1 MCMEA
6 SEAVEFVS
14 TDPNAEVEEKE
25 FNVGFSKSDEMA
37 YIHTSIRSQ
46 IKRCLSHS
54 DIEAERLSV
63 YNEDSDTYRKITLE
77 DFDGN
82 GQIVSFVG
90 KLPIESLKIQ
100 SNPRSQRSYANII
113 SSQTQVNIN

>member
-1 MCMEA
+1 MEA
-6 SEAVEFVS
+6 LEAVEYVS
-14 TDPNAEVEEKE
+14 TDPNAEAAEKE

-54 DIEAERLSV
+54 DIEADQLSV
-63 YNEDSDTYRKITLE
+63 YNEDSDSYKKTTLE
-77 DFDGN
+77 DFGGN
-82 GQIVSFVG
+82 GEIVSFVG

-113 SSQTQVNIN
+113 SSQTQVNID